1 MSPPH
6 PWRSRDV
13 ERHQLGG
20 WWRRILRRV
29 SLGAYKGL
37 EPEAVWR
44 HRLAINRALAP
55 MPDSGAGTVVVA
67 QPKGGVGKSPL
78 AMLITAAM
86 ETYTRK
92 TPVLWDCNENAGAR
106 WSVGRYDRTVEHLFG
121 EPERGTVLT
130 QEIYTIDKKIDDN
143 IRKNYQGVEL
153 RNGFNALIEK
163 PEFSAAKAIVDT
175 IISDFLAKRT
185 DKVHFLYNHFKTTSV
200 QVPTDETFLPVSL
213 DGMGTENSLNADYIV
228 EPSRNELLD
237 VLLPKS
243 LRTKFYSILLDSAAA
258 EQAARMVAMQIAT
271 DNAED
276 LLKELSIQFNK
287 QRQQAITSELLDIV
301 GGSEAL
307 KETV

>member
-1 MSPPH
+1 MKMISSAKLH
-6 PWRSRDV
+6 KAQNMV
-13 ERHQLGG
+13 ENFLPYERQLT
-20 WWRRILRRV
+20 RIL
-29 SLGAYKGL
+29 GNY
-37 EPEAVWR
+37 
-44 HRLAINRALAP
+44 LAAE
-55 MPDSGAGTVVVA
+55 
-67 QPKGGVGKSPL
+67 
-78 AMLITAAM
+78 
-86 ETYTRK
+86 ETYTTPLAERREEIRRVTLVAVTSNSSLCGAFNSNIIGMFEK
-92 TPVLWDCNENAGAR
+92 TYKEYLSQN
-106 WSVGRYDRTVEHLFG
+106 VE
-121 EPERGTVLT
+121 V
-130 QEIYTIDKKIDDN
+130 EIYAIGKKIDDN
-143 IRKNYQGVEL
+143 IRKNYQGVEF